1 MTEDQLVSEEEIAGL
16 RNSVRQIR
24 IDSARSFEALP
35 DRLRGPSVRTV
46 AERLL
51 SKAMARFVAE
61 EKIEPSEVDMLRE
74 HLRDIIYRIFEE
86 EFSVTLTTPA
96 E

>member
-1 MTEDQLVSEEEIAGL
+1 
-16 RNSVRQIR
+16 
-24 IDSARSFEALP
+24 
-35 DRLRGPSVRTV
+35 
-46 AERLL
+46 L